1 MLKVIGQVLVSVNYR
16 QEDANEECSNMDHQ
30 EQPDQ
35 MSKELSNPQEKEEQR
50 AASVSSEVVNI
61 VENFMEEEGSYQEN
75 IVLEVTNQVLEGM
88 SDTEVSNNSTIGS
101 VVMEVN
107 NTDAQ
112 NGDNECPVLENT
124 T

>member
-1 MLKVIGQVLVSVNYR
+1 
-16 QEDANEECSNMDHQ
+16 
-30 EQPDQ
+30 

-61 VENFMEEEGSYQEN
+61 VENFMEEEGEYR
-75 IVLEVTNQVLEGM
+75 LEVTNQVLEGM

-107 NTDAQ
+107 DTDAQ
-112 NGDNECPVLENT
+112 NGDNECPVSGNT
-124 T
+124 NLKATRKRKSKTQKI